1 MDKSESINELAT
13 ALSKA
18 QSCIEDATK
27 STEAYNYKYADLS
40 QILRLVR
47 PVFAENGLSLTQ
59 FPCDGG
65 SSVSVESML
74 MHSSGQWLSQK
85 FSMDV
90 EASKGMS
97 KAQAAGVVITYMRRY
112 ALAAIAGI
120 TQEDNDAAVQRKQE
134 KAASEPKITQEQIA
148 ALTPWMTQSEPDGS
162 NFGWSERGSEILDI
176 YKVSQMAEI
185 TAKDYMTI
193 LSHLK
198 GA

>member
-1 MDKSESINELAT
+1 MNKSESINELAA
-13 ALSKA
+13 ALCKV

-27 STEAYNYKYADLS
+27 STSAYNYKYADLS

-47 PVFAENGLSLTQ
+47 PVFAENGLSITQ

-97 KAQAAGVVITYMRRY
+97 KAQSAGVVISYMRRY

-120 TQEDNDAAVQRKQE
+120 TQEDNDAALERKKANRDHSKAIATFCNENDQAQR
-134 KAASEPKITQEQIA
+134 
-148 ALTPWMTQSEPDGS
+148 D
-162 NFGWSERGSEILDI
+162 ILWGMMDEDQ
-176 YKVSQMAEI
+176 K
-185 TAKDYMTI
+185 TAI
-193 LSHLK
+193 NNHINN

>member
-1 MDKSESINELAT
+1 MNKSESISELAT

-27 STEAYNYKYADLS
+27 STSAYNYKYADLS

-47 PVFAENGLSLTQ
+47 PVFAENGLSITQ

-65 SSVSVESML
+65 SSVSLESML

-97 KAQAAGVVITYMRRY
+97 KAQSAGVVITYMRRY
-112 ALAAIAGI
+112 SLSAIAGL
-120 TQEDNDAAVQRKQE
+120 TQEDNDAALERK
-134 KAASEPKITQEQIA
+134 KAAEPAVDHSKAIADYIAETDREQQQILWAMMDSDQKNAIT
-148 ALTPWMTQSEPDGS
+148 DHF
-162 NFGWSERGSEILDI
+162 NRN
-176 YKVSQMAEI
+176 
-185 TAKDYMTI
+185 
-193 LSHLK
+193 K

>member
-1 MDKSESINELAT
+1 MNKSETIDKLAA

-27 STEAYNYKYADLS
+27 STSAYNYKYADLS

-47 PVFAENGLSLTQ
+47 PVFAENGLSITQ

-120 TQEDNDAAVQRKQE
+120 TQEDNDAALARKEENKQ
-134 KAASEPKITQEQIA
+134 AEPKISAEQSTFLYPFVTRDCQSGEGLEWSPKGQEVFDIHRI
-148 ALTPWMTQSEPDGS
+148 QSIEDLPAS
-162 NFGWSERGSEILDI
+162 KFEEVKR
-176 YKVSQMAEI
+176 
-185 TAKDYMTI
+185 
-193 LSHLK
+193 HLGIK
-198 GA
+198 

>member
-1 MDKSESINELAT
+1 MNKSEMIDELAT

-47 PVFAENGLSLTQ
+47 PVFTANGLSITQ

-90 EASKGMS
+90 ETSKGMS
-97 KAQAAGVVITYMRRY
+97 KAQSAGVVISYMRRY
-112 ALAAIAGI
+112 SIAAIAGI
-120 TQEDNDAAVQRKQE
+120 TQEDNDAALERKKANRDHSKAISTFMIENDQAQR
-134 KAASEPKITQEQIA
+134 
-148 ALTPWMTQSEPDGS
+148 D
-162 NFGWSERGSEILDI
+162 ILWAMMDEDQ
-176 YKVSQMAEI
+176 K
-185 TAKDYMTI
+185 TAI
-193 LSHLK
+193 NNHINN

>member
-1 MDKSESINELAT
+1 MNKSESINELAA

-27 STEAYNYKYADLS
+27 STSAYNYKYADLS

-47 PVFAENGLSLTQ
+47 PVFAENGLSITQ

-97 KAQAAGVVITYMRRY
+97 KAQSAGVVISYMRRY

-120 TQEDNDAAVQRKQE
+120 TQEDNDAALERKKANRDHSKAIATFCNENDQAQR
-134 KAASEPKITQEQIA
+134 
-148 ALTPWMTQSEPDGS
+148 D
-162 NFGWSERGSEILDI
+162 ILWGMMDEDQ
-176 YKVSQMAEI
+176 K
-185 TAKDYMTI
+185 TAI
-193 LSHLK
+193 NNHINN

>member
-1 MDKSESINELAT
+1 MDKSLEIKELAA

-18 QSCIEDATK
+18 QGCIEDATK
-27 STEAYNYKYADLS
+27 STAAYNYKYADLS

-97 KAQAAGVVITYMRRY
+97 KAQSAGVVITYMRRY

-120 TQEDNDAAVQRKQE
+120 TQEDNDAALQRKQE
-134 KAASEPKITQEQIA
+134 KAASEPKISHEQIA
-148 ALTPWMTQSEPDGS
+148 IIYPWVTEGEDGGPV
-162 NFGWSERGSEILDI
+162 GWSKRGLNFL
-176 YKVSQMAEI
+176 KVYGIHTVEDLPVSKFAE
-185 TAKDYMTI
+185 AV
-193 LSHLK
+193 LHLGIK
-198 GA
+198 

>member
-134 KAASEPKITQEQIA
+134 QKASEPKISQEQIA
-148 ALTPWMTQSEPDGS
+148 IIYPWVTEGEEGGPV
-162 NFGWSERGSEILDI
+162 GWSKRGLNFLQVYNISGVGELPAS
-176 YKVSQMAEI
+176 KFAE
-185 TAKDYMTI
+185 AV
-193 LSHLK
+193 LHLGIK
-198 GA
+198 

>member
-1 MDKSESINELAT
+1 MNKSEMIDELAT

-47 PVFAENGLSLTQ
+47 PVFAENGLSITQ

-65 SSVSVESML
+65 SSVSLESML

-97 KAQAAGVVITYMRRY
+97 KAQSAGVVITYMRRY
-112 ALAAIAGI
+112 SLSAIAGL
-120 TQEDNDAAVQRKQE
+120 TQEDNDAALERK
-134 KAASEPKITQEQIA
+134 KAAEPAVDHSKAIA
-148 ALTPWMTQSEPDGS
+148 TFCNETDQAQRD
-162 NFGWSERGSEILDI
+162 ILWGM
-176 YKVSQMAEI
+176 MAEDQK
-185 TAKDYMTI
+185 TAI
-193 LSHLK
+193 NNHINN